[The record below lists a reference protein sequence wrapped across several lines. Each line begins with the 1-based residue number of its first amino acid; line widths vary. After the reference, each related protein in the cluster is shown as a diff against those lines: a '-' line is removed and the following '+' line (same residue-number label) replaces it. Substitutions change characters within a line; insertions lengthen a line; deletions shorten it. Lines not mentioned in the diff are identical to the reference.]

1 MKCIMSRV
9 TFAPT
14 CHWQEKL
21 FFEHCHRLTPKE
33 KKTLHIR
40 SYYQNCFSLSGMR
53 VFLFGLP
60 FSGLVDITI
69 YTPTTLNMFSYLV
82 VVGSLDGGG
91 WEGHNSQKFLTIIPQ
106 LFWVFSQI
114 LYLQSWGKDFRNSLN
129 ISKVISNL
137 LSRNHSQI

>member
-1 MKCIMSRV
+1 MSLV
-9 TFAPT
+9 TILPSVMGRMIILAVSR
-14 CHWQEKL
+14 EE
-21 FFEHCHRLTPKE
+21 FFSLKGNTITSKIEILEVYYVTGYVCTDLSLARKAVFRTLSQANTE
-33 KKTLHIR
+33 RKKTLHIR

-91 WEGHNSQKFLTIIPQ
+91 
-106 LFWVFSQI
+106 
-114 LYLQSWGKDFRNSLN
+114 
-129 ISKVISNL
+129 
-137 LSRNHSQI
+137 